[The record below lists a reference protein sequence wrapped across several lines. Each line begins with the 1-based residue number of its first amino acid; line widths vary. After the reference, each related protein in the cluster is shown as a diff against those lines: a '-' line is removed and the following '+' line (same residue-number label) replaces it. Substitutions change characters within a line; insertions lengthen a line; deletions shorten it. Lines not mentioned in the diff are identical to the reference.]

1 PKETPKVKEAE
12 EKTAIVTEMERAKK
26 AVEGKPQIA
35 QTIIAQE
42 KPGPKS
48 TLDDIN
54 LTLEQKKA
62 KEEADKLYLEAIKEV
77 DAE

>member
-1 PKETPKVKEAE
+1 
-12 EKTAIVTEMERAKK
+12 MERAKK
-26 AVEGKPQIA
+26 AVEEKPQIA

-42 KPGPKS
+42 KPEPKS